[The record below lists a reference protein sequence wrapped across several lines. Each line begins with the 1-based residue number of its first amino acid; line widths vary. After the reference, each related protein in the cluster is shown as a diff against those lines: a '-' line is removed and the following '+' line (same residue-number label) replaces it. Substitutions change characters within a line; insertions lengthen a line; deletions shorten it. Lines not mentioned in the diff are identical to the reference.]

1 MASVWLE
8 PIAHDS
14 LTYRSDPIKLRRPLL
29 ISEFR
34 VAKPQF
40 PLTHVE
46 FMAKDLRIPGDELV
60 SLEKVERIEASS
72 NDFVVKLKEPV
83 LTNFLLV
90 KGEYRAFSLCLEAA
104 DVVLPAGKVT
114 VKPVKF
120 I

>member
-8 PIAHDS
+8 PIAHET
-14 LTYRSDPIKLRRPLL
+14 LAYRSDPIKLRRPLI

-40 PLTHVE
+40 PLSHVE

-60 SLEKVERIEASS
+60 LLEKVERIEASP
-72 NDFVVKLKEPV
+72 NDCVIKLKEPV
-83 LTNFLLV
+83 LTNFLVV

-104 DVVLPAGKVT
+104 DATLPSGKVT
-114 VKPVKF
+114 LKPVSF